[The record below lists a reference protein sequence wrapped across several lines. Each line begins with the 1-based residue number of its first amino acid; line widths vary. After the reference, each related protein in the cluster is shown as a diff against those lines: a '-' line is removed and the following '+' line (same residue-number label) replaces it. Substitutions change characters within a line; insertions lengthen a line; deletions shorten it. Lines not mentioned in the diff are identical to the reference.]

1 MSVIQ
6 SNYLYILSIY
16 NEN

>member
-1 MSVIQ
+1 MSVMQ